1 MCLYRE
7 GGLRMGLA
15 IETKCIHGEE
25 HRMKDALCS
34 ISYPIYQTASFSHL
48 TPGHNVSGFD
58 YSRES
63 NPTRSYLEETISSL
77 EGAKDTIAFASGM
90 AAIATVFEYF
100 KPGDHVICDE
110 DLYGGVVRLTEIVS
124 KKNGVDVELVDFRD
138 ITAIEKA
145 MKDNTKAIYFE
156 TPSNPMMHVTDIR
169 RVVKLAHEHHVKVI
183 VDNTF
188 MTPYLQNPL
197 KLGADIVVH
206 SGTKYIG
213 GHNDTVSGF
222 LCVADEELAQTYRL
236 LSKTTG
242 AILAPF
248 ECWLIQRGLK
258 TLPIRME
265 RHQENALKIAKWL
278 KEQKV
283 VKEVYYIGLLDH
295 PQYELNRSQAR
306 GFSGMIS
313 FTVDSKEKAI
323 HILENIKLITFAESL
338 GGTETLLT
346 YPAIQTHSDVPVK
359 QKEKLGITDCLL
371 RLSVGLEN
379 TDDLIADLEQAFA

>member
-1 MCLYRE
+1 
-7 GGLRMGLA
+7 MGFG

-25 HRMKDALCS
+25 HRVKDALCS

-77 EGAKDTIAFASGM
+77 EGAKDSIAFASGM

-100 KPGDHVICDE
+100 KPSDHIICDV
-110 DLYGGVVRLTEIVS
+110 DLYGGVVRLTELVS
-124 KKNGVDVELVDFRD
+124 KKNGIEVEFIDFRD
-138 ITAIEKA
+138 ITAVENAIR
-145 MKDNTKAIYFE
+145 DNTKAFYFE
-156 TPSNPMMHVTDIR
+156 TPSNPMMHVVDIR
-169 RVVKLAHEHHVKVI
+169 KVVKLAHEHHVLVI

-188 MTPYLQNPL
+188 MTPYFQNPL
-197 KLGADIVVH
+197 NLGADIVVH

-213 GHNDTVSGF
+213 GHNDTVCGF
-222 LCVADEELAQTYRL
+222 LCVAEEEMAQTFRL

-242 AILAPF
+242 AVLAPF

-278 KEQKV
+278 REQPV
-283 VKEVYYIGLLDH
+283 VKEVYYIGLPEH
-295 PQYELNRSQAR
+295 PFYELNKSQAG

-313 FTVDSKEKAI
+313 FTVDSKERAF
-323 HILENIKLITFAESL
+323 HILETIKLITFAESL

-346 YPAIQTHSDVPVK
+346 YPAVQTHSDVPAM
-359 QKEKLGITDCLL
+359 QREKLGITDCLL
-371 RLSVGLEN
+371 RLSVGLESA
-379 TDDLIADLEQAFA
+379 DDLIADLEQAFV